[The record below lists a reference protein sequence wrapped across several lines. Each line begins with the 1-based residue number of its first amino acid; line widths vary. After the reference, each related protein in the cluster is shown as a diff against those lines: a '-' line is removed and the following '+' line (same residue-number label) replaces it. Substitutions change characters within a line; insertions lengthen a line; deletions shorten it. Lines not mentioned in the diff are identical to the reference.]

1 MSYYAGVMIENY
13 ILFLKFLDEKL
24 QKFFTLQNPYIMCK
38 KGCALC
44 CKDAQIP
51 YSKIEM
57 DYLMMGA
64 WGLSDKNKRIV
75 AQNVQKILK
84 EKQEFKGDKF
94 VYDCPFLINN
104 ECSVYNFRGIVC
116 RTFGLLSI
124 GEDGN
129 VKIPFCCYKGL
140 NYSNVM
146 DFDTKKISSRK
157 YKELG
162 FENEPAGFNIGYE
175 FLTDK
180 DFEKTFK
187 LEFGEKKPLIDWF
200 EPLND
205 KQFVVLSK
213 NQDEKNVTQT

>member
-1 MSYYAGVMIENY
+1 MSYYACVMIENY

-24 QKFFTLQNPYIMCK
+24 QKFFTLQKPYIMCK

-104 ECSVYNFRGIVC
+104 ECSVYNFGVLFAEPSGFCLLGKTVMLKFLFAVIRG
-116 RTFGLLSI
+116 
-124 GEDGN
+124 
-129 VKIPFCCYKGL
+129 
-140 NYSNVM
+140 
-146 DFDTKKISSRK
+146 
-157 YKELG
+157 
-162 FENEPAGFNIGYE
+162 
-175 FLTDK
+175 
-180 DFEKTFK
+180 
-187 LEFGEKKPLIDWF
+187 
-200 EPLND
+200 
-205 KQFVVLSK
+205 
-213 NQDEKNVTQT
+213 

>member
-1 MSYYAGVMIENY
+1 MIENY

-24 QKFFTLQNPYIMCK
+24 QKFFTLQKPYIMCK

-51 YSKIEM
+51 YSKLEM
-57 DYLMMGA
+57 DYLMLGA

-75 AQNVQKILK
+75 AENVQKILK
-84 EKQEFKGDKF
+84 AKAEFNGDKF
-94 VYDCPFLINN
+94 LYDCPFLINN
-104 ECSVYNFRGIVC
+104 ECSVYNFRGIIC
-116 RTFGLLSI
+116 R
-124 GEDGN
+124 
-129 VKIPFCCYKGL
+129 L

-146 DFDTKKISSRK
+146 DFDTNKLSSEK
-157 YKELG
+157 FKELG

-205 KQFVVLSK
+205 KQFVVLAK
-213 NQDEKNVTQT
+213 NQNEKNVTQI